1 MFDTVAASTEEMTG
15 AAGITAGL
23 ADILRYIF
31 EINGFPGIA
40 SVLTCFPVTAR
51 GVMTYQAVDIF
62 FSGKIKA
69 FVYPTIANM
78 ACRAVGIIGL
88 WRNAEVI
95 QDIPLAEPLLV
106 IGIKE
111 LPGPVLGFMNLFGGF
126 CMAFDTGT
134 GYFGTGL
141 EIHLQFLELGVV
153 SRRYCI
159 GCSSYNCEDQ
169 NHPAY
174 NEKNPINPLN
184 AR

>member
-1 MFDTVAASTEEMTG
+1 MTRST
-15 AAGITAGL
+15 GIAAGL

-31 EINGFPGIA
+31 EINGFPGVA

-69 FVYPTIANM
+69 FVYPTIANV
-78 ACRAVGIIGL
+78 ACCAMGVIRL

-95 QDIPLAEPLLV
+95 QNIALAKPLLV

-134 GYFGTGL
+134 GYFRAGL

-153 SRRYCI
+153 S
-159 GCSSYNCEDQ
+159 G
-169 NHPAY
+169 
-174 NEKNPINPLN
+174 
-184 AR
+184 